1 MNAPDA
7 ARMNPFPDVP
17 DAEEPIP
24 VTVWLTRAQ
33 AVRLEV
39 LIGAMRATSPELD
52 DNDITDALFDTGL
65 SSFESIF
72 RLLEPL
78 A

>member
-1 MNAPDA
+1 
-7 ARMNPFPDVP
+7 MNPFPDAA

-24 VTVWLTRAQ
+24 VTVWLTRTQ

>member
-1 MNAPDA
+1 
-7 ARMNPFPDVP
+7 MNPFPDAA